1 MAIWPLSAQI
11 SKDKYWKGVEKEMDK
26 LLFENM
32 LPVWYP
38 RVLDIEKGGY
48 FSDFTYDWKPEGE
61 QQKMIVTQ
69 ARHVWSCAQLLMLTK
84 EDVYA
89 TNAYHGYLF
98 LTNIMWDK
106 VNGGFYNLVERN
118 GVPVKEKDAG

>member
-11 SKDKYWKGVEKEMDK
+11 SKDNYWKRVEKEMDK

-48 FSDFTYDWKPEGE
+48 FVILP
-61 QQKMIVTQ
+61 MIGSLKGNNK
-69 ARHVWSCAQLLMLTK
+69 R
-84 EDVYA
+84 
-89 TNAYHGYLF
+89 
-98 LTNIMWDK
+98 
-106 VNGGFYNLVERN
+106 
-118 GVPVKEKDAG
+118 